1 MNLFTPGK
9 IQRISIN
16 EAISCWV
23 KDKQRRKESKI
34 EHLLHVTYSP
44 SINHLNKLGHYNSI
58 CFGIIGSNS
67 VV

>member
-34 EHLLHVTYSP
+34 EHLLHVTLQP
-44 SINHLNKLGHYNSI
+44 FNTPFK
-58 CFGIIGSNS
+58 
-67 VV
+67 